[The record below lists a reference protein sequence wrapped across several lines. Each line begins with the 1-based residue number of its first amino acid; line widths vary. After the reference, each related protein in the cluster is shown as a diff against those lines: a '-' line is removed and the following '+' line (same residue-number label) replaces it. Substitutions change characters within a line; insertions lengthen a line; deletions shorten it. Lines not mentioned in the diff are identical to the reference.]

1 MITGPVLRGGDG
13 VHVLGAAG
21 AGRHS
26 QVQLDPREGC
36 TRKKSSTNQPCR
48 STLLIQREGRSMSWL
63 HFWKMSSQKHN
74 MNCLLLWFLLSLIL
88 LKPPLSM
95 SILGSSS
102 PFFVQLKVSCA
113 RQMRKSIYFELM
125 CLLE

>member
-1 MITGPVLRGGDG
+1 
-13 VHVLGAAG
+13 
-21 AGRHS
+21 
-26 QVQLDPREGC
+26 
-36 TRKKSSTNQPCR
+36 
-48 STLLIQREGRSMSWL
+48 MSWL
-63 HFWKMSSQKHN
+63 HFWKLSSQKHDT
-74 MNCLLLWFLLSLIL
+74 NCLLLLLLWFLLNLIL

-102 PFFVQLKVSCA
+102 PFFIQLKVSCA